1 MADDTRPCVI
11 DRRGLYPL
19 LRNDDVTLEFLGKIL
34 ESVLLLGTTEHVY
47 RHIQIK
53 QRCNGDGKVA

>member
-11 DRRGLYPL
+11 DRPL
-19 LRNDDVTLEFLGKIL
+19 SIITHDDVTLEFFGKIL

>member
-1 MADDTRPCVI
+1 MADTRPCVI
-11 DRRGLYPL
+11 DRPL
-19 LRNDDVTLEFLGKIL
+19 SIHYYAMMTSLWNFLGKIL

-47 RHIQIK
+47 RYIQIK